1 MGSHLGVRMVTED
14 ECDLTQAG
22 VERRGITVTPAC
34 ERKAWRCLWLVTLL
48 LSASTALGEHQR
60 IDVVALQGDDVGLPC
75 TTRLP
80 AGPALVALPPAKRH
94 AFWDRD
100 NLYLFGGVAAMRI
113 LDYTSTMN
121 MLRRG
126 REEILLPGDV
136 VRNHAGFAAL
146 EAASTATS
154 IGLSYILHRTGH
166 HKLERWVSIG
176 HIGVAGFGDVRNYA
190 LQTYH
195 PRIMSAPPGSGA
207 FDGYGLDHYVRVG
220 AVLAVARKF

>member
-1 MGSHLGVRMVTED
+1 MVTD
-14 ECDLTQAG
+14 GECGMPQAG
-22 VERRGITVTPAC
+22 VGWREILVKRAWK
-34 ERKAWRCLWLVTLL
+34 RKARRRMWLVTLL
-48 LSASTALGEHQR
+48 LSASAALGRNSQ
-60 IDVVALQGDDVGLPC
+60 IDAVDIEGIDVGLPC
-75 TTRLP
+75 STRLP
-80 AGPALVALPPAKRH
+80 KGPALVALAPAARH
-94 AFWDRD
+94 RFWDRD

-154 IGLSYILHRTGH
+154 IGVSYILHRTGH
-166 HKLERWVSIG
+166 HKLERWVSVA
-176 HIGVAGFGDVRNYA
+176 HISVAGFGDVRNYA

-195 PRIMSAPPGSGA
+195 T
-207 FDGYGLDHYVRVG
+207 
-220 AVLAVARKF
+220 RK